1 MRKNAEL
8 LFLTIAWLSVMG
20 ICLFMAVGRLL
31 KVKNSKF
38 LRMILVTACGFLGG
52 MVIYLADW
60 GNIVPTFVFFIAAI
74 MICCEGSVIKR
85 LTVGLMTA
93 STVFSLMRGGDS
105 NWSPFY
111 QMYQIV
117 IKYFFVQ
124 GCGILIRKL
133 GPDRDFEL
141 APSMW
146 RLLFILT
153 LPPLGIVF
161 SLVLLSDYD
170 TAGISVQY
178 LFLLLLSLS
187 AFAGLLWTMVVSG
200 PAAETGRGGSSGR
213 AEQTVL

>member
-20 ICLFMAVGRLL
+20 ICLLMAVGRLL

-93 STVFSLMRGGDS
+93 STVFSFNALVD

-117 IKYFFVQ
+117 IKIFFCA
-124 GCGILIRKL
+124 GLWILIRKL

-141 APSMW
+141 APSMC
-146 RLLFILT
+146 RLPDSWNSPGPCRSSPV
-153 LPPLGIVF
+153 PPGI
-161 SLVLLSDYD
+161 
-170 TAGISVQY
+170 
-178 LFLLLLSLS
+178 FLL
-187 AFAGLLWTMVVSG
+187 
-200 PAAETGRGGSSGR
+200 PGGSPPGNCRPRQCSGH
-213 AEQTVL
+213 TVAGHSGSP

>member
-1 MRKNAEL
+1 
-8 LFLTIAWLSVMG
+8 
-20 ICLFMAVGRLL
+20 MASLDVYKRQRLL

-93 STVFSLMRGGDS
+93 STVFSFNALVD

-111 QMYQIV
+111 QTYQIV
-117 IKYFFVQ
+117 IKIFFCA
-124 GCGILIRKL
+124 GLWLLIRKL

-187 AFAGLLWTMVVSG
+187 AFAGEKNLVSLIRYFCL
-200 PAAETGRGGSSGR
+200 AKIYLDRKKLEVYETLVDISLR
-213 AEQTVL
+213 EV

>member
-93 STVFSLMRGGDS
+93 STVFSFNALVD

-117 IKYFFVQ
+117 IKIFFCA
-124 GCGILIRKL
+124 GLWILIRKL

-187 AFAGLLWTMVVSG
+187 AFAGLLWTMVVL
-200 PAAETGRGGSSGR
+200 ARQQKLEEEALL
-213 AEQTVL
+213 AEQNRRYY

>member
-1 MRKNAEL
+1 M
-8 LFLTIAWLSVMG
+8 TIAWLSVMG

-31 KVKNSKF
+31 KVKISKF

-93 STVFSLMRGGDS
+93 STVFSFNALVD

-117 IKYFFVQ
+117 IKIFFCA
-124 GCGILIRKL
+124 GLWILIRKL

-141 APSMW
+141 GAFHVEASFYPDASSFGNCIQSGAVK
-146 RLLFILT
+146 RL
-153 LPPLGIVF
+153 
-161 SLVLLSDYD
+161 
-170 TAGISVQY
+170 
-178 LFLLLLSLS
+178 
-187 AFAGLLWTMVVSG
+187 
-200 PAAETGRGGSSGR
+200 
-213 AEQTVL
+213 